1 MGADYGLGLGL
12 LVNYRNPKLL
22 KLADGAPCMM
32 CAIQDGTVVAAHRNQ
47 GKGMGIKVSDAL
59 VASLCFKCHSYLD
72 QGKEMSREERR
83 DFWNQAYINT
93 MQAMIERGIL
103 KVQKHS

>member
-1 MGADYGLGLGL
+1 MYS
-12 LVNYRNPKLL
+12 NKKLL
-22 KLADGAPCMM
+22 EACRNMPCGS
-32 CAIQDGTVVAAHRNQ
+32 CFCEDGTVVAAHRNQ

-59 VASLCFKCHSYLD
+59 VASLCFKCHAYLD

-103 KVQKHS
+103 KVQHGTKN